1 MERQFNEQQ
10 QRVIRATGGH
20 HLVLAPP
27 GCGKTAV
34 LAERILYAHQ
44 QGVAFKDMACLTFT
58 NRASRGMKERID
70 SLMGARGAA
79 AEPLSAENIADLFVG
94 NVHRFC
100 SQFLFDNK
108 VVAENTAIIDTDVS
122 ISIIADFLNE
132 DELKILADTK
142 QRQGYSQVIN
152 LQHLMYQCRK
162 RYPGNLMVHRDAL
175 KPVVLKELCQVF
187 GLPYTHNASI
197 WLYENIDD
205 YIATSAFMSGEA
217 MSTLKALYG
226 ARHYELYKLENDLI
240 DFEDLLLLTYESMAP
255 QPPKG
260 ELNTALGSNQT
271 PPSGVRGAL
280 PLKKWIQVD
289 EVQDLN
295 PLQLAII
302 DLFTAPDATVVYLG
316 DPQQAIFSFMGA
328 KLNTLDMLRQRCG
341 AGHLYNFFV
350 NYRSPRYLLDLYNS
364 YGQQQL
370 GIAPELLPQTQ
381 DETPRPQD
389 GLQIIDSYTNV
400 DEANDVARL
409 VTNLYHDHPDETTAV
424 VVAFNSDADAV
435 SAALRLPHFKISGT
449 DVFSTPEMRLLIAH
463 FNVIVQES
471 NFIAWSRLFTGLK
484 LFGNHSEARK
494 FTHALM
500 ELGITPTDFL
510 SPQVPAS
517 SCGTTVPPVGG
528 DGESSPTYLQSFM
541 LDYEQHEFVIFDTET
556 TGLNVF
562 EDDIVQIAA
571 VKVRNGKPVEELN
584 LFLETSRPIP
594 PMLGDTPNPLVEE
607 YARRPHLPP
616 AEALRAF
623 VRFAQDAA
631 ILGHNATY
639 DYQIMRHNMLRHC
652 PELDIHALWPSYY
665 DTLKLMRLVSPRMK
679 SYKLKDIL
687 TALDLKGQN
696 SHLAND
702 DIMATLSVANH
713 CWQRA
718 CELAPAQTAFLKK
731 RQQTILRFRNL
742 YGELYHHSRALLYEQ
757 VPASDL
763 ATEMQYIYRELLH
776 HRRMAE
782 IPKMQYILNYIAM
795 DMTAPILHPTLTGG
809 VSAAIPPS
817 FGGEGGGLITQ
828 LEAHLQ
834 ELNTLKE
841 ADLCG
846 SVSMQERVFVSTVH
860 KAKGLEFDNVI
871 VFDAVEGKFPSY
883 YADSNDSQEEEARKF
898 YVAISRA
905 KKRLFI
911 ALSQQHVSPWGRL
924 FERQPSPFLRTI
936 RDFFP

>member
-70 SLMGARGAA
+70 SLLGARGAGV
-79 AEPLSAENIADLFVG
+79 EPLPTEDLADLFVG

-100 SQFLFDNK
+100 SQFLFDNQ

-142 QRQGYSQVIN
+142 QRQHYSQVIN

-187 GLPYTHNASI
+187 SLPYSQESTIA
-197 WLYENIDD
+197 LYENIDD

-271 PPSGVRGAL
+271 PPSGGRETM

-350 NYRSPRYLLDLYNS
+350 NYRSPRYLLDLYNR

-370 GIAPELLPQTQ
+370 GIAPDLLPQTQ
-381 DETPRPQD
+381 DETPQQAD
-389 GLQIIDSYTNV
+389 SLQIIGSYTNV

-409 VTNLYHDHPDETTAV
+409 VTKLYHDRPDETIAV

-435 SAALRLPHFKISGT
+435 SGALRLPHFKISGA

-463 FNVIVQES
+463 FNVIVQEN
-471 NFIAWSRLFTGLK
+471 NFIAWSRIFTGLK

-510 SPQVPAS
+510 SPPS
-517 SCGTTVPPVGG
+517 RLSHPEDGG
-528 DGESSPTYLQSFM
+528 VAPTYLQSFM
-541 LDYEQHEFVIFDTET
+541 HDYEQREFVVFDTET

-571 VKVRNGKPVEELN
+571 VKVRNGKPVDELN
-584 LFLETSRPIP
+584 LFLETCRPIP
-594 PMLGDTPNPLVEE
+594 PMLGNTPNPLVEE
-607 YARRPHLPP
+607 YARQPHLPP
-616 AEALRAF
+616 SEALRAF
-623 VRFAQDAA
+623 VRFAQDAV

-639 DYQIMRHNMLRHC
+639 DYQIMSHNLLRHC
-652 PELDIHALWPSYY
+652 PEIDIHKLWPTYY

-687 TALDLKGQN
+687 TALDLEGQN

-702 DIMATLSVANH
+702 DIMATLSAANH

-718 CELAPAQTAFLKK
+718 CELAPAQTPFLRK
-731 RQQTILRFRNL
+731 RQQTISRFRNL

-757 VPASDL
+757 DPASDL
-763 ATEMQYIYRELLH
+763 ATEMQHVYRELMH

-782 IPKMQYILNYIAM
+782 IPKMQYILNYISM
-795 DMTAPILHPTLTGG
+795 DMTSLPPRPSSNAPSPCL
-809 VSAAIPPS
+809 V
-817 FGGEGGGLITQ
+817 TQ

-871 VFDAVEGKFPSY
+871 VFDAVEGKYPSY
-883 YADSNDSQEEEARKF
+883 YADGDDSQEEEARKF